1 MARDSSKTPVTKPRK
16 KRKHPQ
22 ASTTG
27 KADPQVDQT
36 NWRVGLQTRRIKFD
50 DAQKAIY
57 LHELA
62 RNGLK
67 GRSAFIA
74 GVAPQTVNAHIKND
88 PADRT

>member
-1 MARDSSKTPVTKPRK
+1 MARDPKTSVTKPRK

-36 NWRVGLQTRRIKFD
+36 NWRVGLQTSRVKFD

-57 LHELA
+57 LHDGIILYMSVD
-62 RNGLK
+62 GLRRYA
-67 GRSAFIA
+67 GNERSMS
-74 GVAPQTVNAHIKND
+74 
-88 PADRT
+88 